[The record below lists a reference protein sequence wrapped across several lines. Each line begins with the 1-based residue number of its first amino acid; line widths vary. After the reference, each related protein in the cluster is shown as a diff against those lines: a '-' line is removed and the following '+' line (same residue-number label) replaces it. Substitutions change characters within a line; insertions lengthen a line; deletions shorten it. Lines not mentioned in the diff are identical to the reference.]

1 MQSGRVFLSPVPGAG
16 LGLTTLD
23 LTSPYLLGPLH
34 SPLSLQVTDDANSRP
49 PGPLDPLDVSSFARP
64 EVQSLGRVK
73 VTEPARA

>member
-34 SPLSLQVTDDANSRP
+34 SPLSLTDDANSRP
-49 PGPLDPLDVSSFARP
+49 PGPLDPLDVSSFTRP
-64 EVQSLGRVK
+64 EVQSLDRVK
-73 VTEPARA
+73 VTEPDRA